1 MDFETLCTAVK
12 TLSVKE
18 RAKLA
23 SICVLSE
30 KSKKGK
36 KGDSSDSE
44 TEKVKKPT
52 SEGQN
57 AWFASCRRTTDV
69 IQKAFPED
77 KFIYKQGM
85 QVAGMIKDKKI
96 ESPSDSDILSIY
108 ETWKVSPPAPK
119 EKKEKAVKEKKEKP
133 AAKASSSSSSASS
146 ASSASS
152 SSSSSDSEEA
162 PAAAA
167 PAAAEAPAAPAA
179 AAKPKKPAQKKTAI
193 VWSREGE
200 SGGLVTI
207 KGTEYRWDD
216 DAEGKK
222 FLWLASNTEFVGA
235 WQESSNS
242 IDLTATEP
250 ACEMD
255 E

>member
-1 MDFETLCTAVK
+1 MDFETLCTAIK
-12 TLSVKE
+12 GLSMKE

-30 KSKKGK
+30 KTTKKSKKGEA
-36 KGDSSDSE
+36 SSDSE

-57 AWFASCRRTTDV
+57 AWFASCRQVTEV
-69 IQKAFPED
+69 IQRLFPED

-85 QVAGMIKDKKI
+85 QVAGMLKEKKI
-96 ESPSDSDILSIY
+96 ETPVDADIVATY
-108 ETWKVSPPAPK
+108 ETWKVNPPAPK
-119 EKKEKAVKEKKEKP
+119 EKKEKVVKEKP
-133 AAKASSSSSSASS
+133 AKAA
-146 ASSASS
+146 APTASS
-152 SSSSSDSEEA
+152 SSSSSSSSSVSESE
-162 PAAAA
+162 
-167 PAAAEAPAAPAA
+167 APAA

-200 SGGLVTI
+200 SGGTVSI

-222 FLWLASNTEFVGA
+222 FLWLASNGEFVGA
-235 WQESSNS
+235 WQEGTSS

-250 ACEMD
+250 ACED

>member
-30 KSKKGK
+30 KATKKGK
-36 KGDSSDSE
+36 KGESSDSE

-52 SEGQN
+52 SVGQN
-57 AWFASCRRTTDV
+57 AWFASCRLVTDV

-85 QVAGMIKDKKI
+85 QVAGMIKDRKI
-96 ESPSDSDILSIY
+96 ESPSDSDILSVY

-119 EKKEKAVKEKKEKP
+119 EKAVKEKKEKP
-133 AAKASSSSSSASS
+133 AKASSSSSA
-146 ASSASS
+146 APASS
-152 SSSSSDSEEA
+152 SSSESEAAPAA

-167 PAAAEAPAAPAA
+167 PAAPAA
-179 AAKPKKPAQKKTAI
+179 AEPPAAAKPAPKKPAQKKSAI

-200 SGGLVTI
+200 SGGTVTI

-222 FLWLASNTEFVGA
+222 FLWLASNSEFVGA